1 MPQGSVCY
9 IVTANLNWEA
19 LVCSIVKGRL
29 WYALCSGDYKTQ
41 WIEMF
46 FSRSCVSGLFFL
58 ISKGPDRFVIFLGR
72 LKRLKVIA
80 SN

>member
-1 MPQGSVCY
+1 MSQGSVCY
-9 IVTANLNWEA
+9 IVTAILNWEA
-19 LVCSIVKGRL
+19 LVRSIVKGRL

-46 FSRSCVSGLFFL
+46 FSRSFVSGLFFI
-58 ISKGPDRFVIFLGR
+58 ISKCPDRFVIFLGR
-72 LKRLKVIA
+72 LKQLKMIA